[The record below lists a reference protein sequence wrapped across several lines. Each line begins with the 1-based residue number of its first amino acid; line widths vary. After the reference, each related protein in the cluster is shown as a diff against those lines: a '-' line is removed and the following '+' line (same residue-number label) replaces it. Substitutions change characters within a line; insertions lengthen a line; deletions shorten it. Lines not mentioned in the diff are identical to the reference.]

1 MQQRRIPHPAG
12 AVDVKA
18 AGTLAVAMP
27 YEPEVSTWSYDG
39 TVTVV
44 IRGELDIAGEQ
55 VLKRALKDAVNRCR
69 DHVELDL
76 GGVEFCDC
84 SGLNVLLAARRQA
97 AGQGKT
103 LSVGAVG
110 PVVKNL
116 LIKTGTWPL
125 FTGTWA
131 AKDARSGET
140 EDALSDDEIKD
151 ALGEDDLLAEVAQL
165 RRAMRTRP
173 AIDQATGVLMATFS
187 LNAQD
192 AWAVL
197 VTVSQNT
204 NTKLHHIAEE
214 VLAALQGGSLPDSLQ
229 THLAAAVS
237 ALRAGEGS
245 PSG

>member
-12 AVDVKA
+12 PVGVKA
-18 AGTLAVAMP
+18 AGTLPVAMP
-27 YEPEVSTWSYDG
+27 YEPEVRTWSHDG

-44 IRGELDIAGEQ
+44 IRGELDVAGEQ
-55 VLKRALKDAVNRCR
+55 VLKCALEDAVSRCR

-84 SGLNVLLAARRQA
+84 SGLNVLLAARRHA
-97 AGQGKT
+97 AGHGKT
-103 LSVGAVG
+103 LSVGVVG
-110 PVVKNL
+110 PVVTNL

-125 FTGTWA
+125 LTGTWA

-140 EDALSDDEIKD
+140 EDTLSDDEIKD
-151 ALGEDDLLAEVAQL
+151 ALGGDDLLAEVAQL

-187 LNAQD
+187 LNAED

-197 VTVSQNT
+197 VAVSQNT

-214 VLAALQGGSLPDSLQ
+214 VLAALQGDSLPHGLR

-237 ALRAGEGS
+237 ALRAEEGS

>member
-1 MQQRRIPHPAG
+1 MQQRRIPHSAG
-12 AVDVKA
+12 AAGAKA
-18 AGTLAVAMP
+18 AGTPAVDMP
-27 YEPEVSTWSYDG
+27 YEPEIRTWSRDG

-44 IRGELDIAGEQ
+44 IRGELDIAGEP
-55 VLKRALKDAVNRCR
+55 VLKSALEDAVNQCR

-76 GGVEFCDC
+76 GGVGFCDC
-84 SGLNVLLAARRQA
+84 SGLNVLLAARRHA

-103 LSVGAVG
+103 LSVGAIG
-110 PVVKNL
+110 PAVTNL

-125 FTGTWA
+125 LAGTWA

-140 EDALSDDEIKD
+140 EDALSDEIED
-151 ALGEDDLLAEVAQL
+151 APGAEDLLAEVAHL

-187 LNAQD
+187 LTSED

-214 VLAALQGGSLPDSLQ
+214 VLAAVQGDSLPDGLQ
-229 THLAAAVS
+229 TQLAAAVG
-237 ALRAGEGS
+237 ALRADEGS
-245 PSG
+245 SSG